1 MVYTMAATGVLQ
13 EVQDAATRVAQ
24 QAGASVVGIGQ
35 GWGLGSGVVVGDGL
49 VLTNAHNV
57 FGRGGHAEEVGVT
70 FSDGR
75 TVNGTLAGVDVDG
88 DLAAIRVDTS
98 GAPAI
103 GWTPDQV
110 SPALGRVVFG
120 LANPGGRG
128 LRVTLGLVSA
138 VNRAFRGPRGRRVTG
153 TVEHTAPLV
162 RGSSGGPIVDLD
174 GRLIGLNTNRLGE
187 GFYAAIPADAEL
199 KARVDALARGESP
212 SRRRLGVGLVPGRAA
227 RQLRRSVGLPDRDG
241 VLVREVDPDGP
252 AGRAGVRQ
260 GDLIV
265 EAAGQPVT
273 RMDDLYQA
281 LDGVGDEES
290 LALGIVRGTDE
301 LSLSVT
307 FGAGT
312 REEGSA

>member
-1 MVYTMAATGVLQ
+1 
-13 EVQDAATRVAQ
+13 
-24 QAGASVVGIGQ
+24 
-35 GWGLGSGVVVGDGL
+35 
-49 VLTNAHNV
+49 
-57 FGRGGHAEEVGVT
+57 
-70 FSDGR
+70 
-75 TVNGTLAGVDVDG
+75 
-88 DLAAIRVDTS
+88 
-98 GAPAI
+98 
-103 GWTPDQV
+103 
-110 SPALGRVVFG
+110 
-120 LANPGGRG
+120 
-128 LRVTLGLVSA
+128 
-138 VNRAFRGPRGRRVTG
+138 
-153 TVEHTAPLV
+153 VEHTAPLV